1 MNITLNLPPDVEQDM
16 LAEAQARGLSL
27 DELVSEAV
35 IARTQT
41 RQHASSPRASRLWDL
56 RKDLRLGDV
65 SIRELISE
73 GRE

>member
-1 MNITLNLPPDVEQDM
+1 MNITLNLPPDVEQEM

-27 DELVSEAV
+27 DELVREVV

-41 RQHASSPRASRLWDL
+41 RQHTPSPRPSRLWDL
-56 RKDLRLGDV
+56 RKDLRLGEV

>member
-1 MNITLNLPPDVEQDM
+1 MNITLNLPPDVEQNM
-16 LAEAQARGLSL
+16 LAEAQSRGLSL
-27 DELVSEAV
+27 DELVSEVV

-41 RQHASSPRASRLWDL
+41 RQHTSSPRASRLWDL

>member
-1 MNITLNLPPDVEQDM
+1 MNITLNLPPDIERDM

-27 DELVSEAV
+27 DELVSEVV
-35 IARTQT
+35 IARIQIRQQT
-41 RQHASSPRASRLWDL
+41 ASPRLSRLWDL
-56 RKDLRLGDV
+56 RKGLRLGDV

>member
-1 MNITLNLPPDVEQDM
+1 MNITLNLPPDIERDM

-27 DELVSEAV
+27 DELVSEVV
-35 IARTQT
+35 IARTQI
-41 RQHASSPRASRLWDL
+41 RQQTASPRPSRLWDL
-56 RKDLRLGDV
+56 RKGLRLGDV